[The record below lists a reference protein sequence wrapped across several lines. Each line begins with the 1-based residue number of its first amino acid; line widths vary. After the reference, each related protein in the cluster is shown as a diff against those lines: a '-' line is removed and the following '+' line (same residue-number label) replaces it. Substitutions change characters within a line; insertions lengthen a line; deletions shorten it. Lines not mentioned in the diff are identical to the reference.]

1 MQVIN
6 KKAPE
11 RIPGASLF
19 TADEQGKKTIQN

>member
-11 RIPGASLF
+11 RISGASLF
-19 TADEQGKKTIQN
+19 TADEQGKKIQS